1 MTTPEGDF
9 MKTIDVI
16 GCSGNVFSREGADA
30 LNKAEII
37 VGSKRLLEE
46 NELPGDAEKVIVDG
60 SILGIL
66 PRLVTR
72 SKTRKMVFLASGDP
86 LYCGIGATL
95 LRFVPPKRL
104 RFYPGVTAF
113 QQLFVALGQPWEK
126 TRLFSLHARKKE
138 LPYRE
143 ILRAPLCAVY
153 GDAGRP
159 AAKIAQE
166 LIQAFPAASR
176 RPAAAGCNLSFPE
189 EKVIRGTLSQIAKS
203 AEATVS
209 LSVLALLP
217 EDNAAVPPLPLG
229 LPDEHYSHFRNMI
242 THPEIRA
249 IVLSKLRLVPGV
261 LWDLGAGSGSIGIE
275 AGGLCSGLEVHAV
288 EKDPER
294 HRELRNNIE
303 AEGIPNLAACLGNAE
318 DLLDKLPP
326 PNRIFIGGGG
336 RELLEKSFEH
346 LLPGGILVMTGVM
359 VETVSLMGSTLTDY
373 RTEFLTVNISR
384 SMEITTG
391 GFMFR
396 AENPIA
402 IAVYAR
408 PEKGS
413 RA

>member
-1 MTTPEGDF
+1 
-9 MKTIDVI
+9 
-16 GCSGNVFSREGADA
+16 
-30 LNKAEII
+30 
-37 VGSKRLLEE
+37 
-46 NELPGDAEKVIVDG
+46 
-60 SILGIL
+60 
-66 PRLVTR
+66 
-72 SKTRKMVFLASGDP
+72 MVFLASGDP

-95 LRFVPPKRL
+95 LRFVPPRRL
-104 RFYPGVTAF
+104 HFYPGITAF
-113 QQLFVALGQPWEK
+113 QKLFAALGQPWEK

-176 RPAAAGCNLSFPE
+176 RSAAAGCNLGFPE

-203 AEATVS
+203 EEAAVS

-217 EDNAAVPPLPLG
+217 EENVVVPQFPLG
-229 LPDEHYSHFRNMI
+229 LPDDHYCHFRNMI

-261 LWDLGAGSGSIGIE
+261 LWDLGAGSGSVGIE
-275 AGGLCSGLEVHAV
+275 AGGLCPGLEVHAV

-294 HRELRNNIE
+294 HKELCHNIRE
-303 AEGIPNLAACLGNAE
+303 EGIPNLSACLGNAE
-318 DLLDKLPP
+318 DLLEKLPS

-336 RELLEKSFEH
+336 RDLLEKSFEY

-359 VETVSLMGSTLTDY
+359 VETVSMMSSSLTDY
-373 RTEFLTVNISR
+373 RKELLTVNISR
-384 SMEITTG
+384 SQEITAG

-408 PEKGS
+408 PERRS

>member
-1 MTTPEGDF
+1 

-16 GCSGNVFSREGADA
+16 GCSGNIFSREGEEA
-30 LNKAEII
+30 LKKAEII

-46 NELPGDAEKVIVDG
+46 NELPEEIEKVIIDG

-66 PRLVTR
+66 PRLITR
-72 SKTRKMVFLASGDP
+72 SKTHKMVFLASGDP

-95 LRFVPPKRL
+95 LRFVPSKRL
-104 RFYPGVTAF
+104 RFYPGITAF
-113 QQLFVALGQPWEK
+113 QKLFAALGQPWEK

-176 RPAAAGCNLSFPE
+176 RLAAAGCSLGFPE

-217 EDNAAVPPLPLG
+217 EPNTVVPQFPLG
-229 LPDEHYSHFRNMI
+229 LSDDHYCHFRNMI

-261 LWDLGAGSGSIGIE
+261 LWDLGAGSGSVGIE
-275 AGGLCSGLEVHAV
+275 AGGLCPGIEVHAV

-294 HRELRNNIE
+294 HKELCHNIRE
-303 AEGIPNLAACLGNAE
+303 EGIPNVNACLGNAE

-336 RELLEKSFEH
+336 RDILEKSFEY

-359 VETVSLMGSTLTDY
+359 VETVSMMSSCLTDY
-373 RTEFLTVNISR
+373 RKELLTVNISR
-384 SMEITTG
+384 SQEITAS

-408 PEKGS
+408 PERRS

>member
-1 MTTPEGDF
+1 

-16 GCSGNVFSREGADA
+16 GCNGNVFSREGSEA
-30 LNKAEII
+30 LAEAEII

-46 NELPGDAEKVIVDG
+46 NDLPGDVEKVIVDG

-66 PRLVTR
+66 PRLIAR

-86 LYCGIGATL
+86 LCCGIGATL
-95 LRFVPPKRL
+95 LRFVPAKRL
-104 RFYPGVTAF
+104 RFFPGVTAF
-113 QQLFVALGQPWEK
+113 QKLFAELGQPWEK
-126 TRLFSLHARKKE
+126 SRFFSLHARRKE

-143 ILRAPLCAVY
+143 ILRTPLCAIY

-159 AAKIAQE
+159 ASKIAQE
-166 LIQAFPAASR
+166 LIQAFPAAAG
-176 RPAAAGCNLSFPE
+176 RPAAVGCNLGFPE
-189 EKVIRGTLSQIAKS
+189 EKVVRGPLSRIAKS
-203 AEATVS
+203 AEASVS

-217 EDNAAVPPLPLG
+217 EENAVVPDLPLG
-229 LPDEHYSHFRNMI
+229 LSDEHYSHFRNMI

-261 LWDLGAGSGSIGIE
+261 LWDLGAGSGSVGIE
-275 AGGLCSGLEVHAV
+275 AGGLCPGLEVHSV

-294 HRELRNNIE
+294 HCELRSNID
-303 AEGIPNLAACLGNAE
+303 AERIPNLVACLGNAE

-336 RELLEKSFEH
+336 RDLLEKSFER

-359 VETVSLMGSTLTDY
+359 VETVSMMGAALTDY
-373 RTEFLTVNISR
+373 RREFLTVNVSR
-384 SMEITTG
+384 SHEITAG

-408 PEKGS
+408 PE
-413 RA
+413 RRTRT

>member
-1 MTTPEGDF
+1 

-16 GCSGNVFSREGADA
+16 GCNGNAFSREGAEA
-30 LNKAEII
+30 LDEAEII

-46 NELPGDAEKVIVDG
+46 NELPEDVEKVIVDG
-60 SILGIL
+60 NILGIL
-66 PRLVTR
+66 PRLITR

-95 LRFVPPKRL
+95 LRFVPAKRL
-104 RFYPGVTAF
+104 RIYPGITAF
-113 QQLFVALGQPWEK
+113 QKLFAALGQPWEK

-166 LIQAFPAASR
+166 LIHVCPAASR
-176 RPAAAGCNLSFPE
+176 RSAAVGCNLGFPE
-189 EKVIRGTLSQIAKS
+189 EKVIRGSLSQIAKS
-203 AEATVS
+203 AEASVS

-217 EDNAAVPPLPLG
+217 EENAVVPDLPLG

-249 IVLSKLRLVPGV
+249 IVLSKLRLAPGV
-261 LWDLGAGSGSIGIE
+261 FWDLGAGSGSVGIE
-275 AGGLCSGLEVHAV
+275 AGGLCPGLKVHAV

-294 HRELRNNIE
+294 HSELRNNLE
-303 AEGIPNLAACLGNAE
+303 AEGIPNLVACLGNAE

-336 RELLEKSFEH
+336 RDLLEKSFER

-359 VETVSLMGSTLTDY
+359 VETVSMMGSSLTDY

-384 SMEITTG
+384 SHEITTG

-402 IAVYAR
+402 IAVYVR
-408 PEKGS
+408 PERMI

>member
-1 MTTPEGDF
+1 

-16 GCSGNVFSREGADA
+16 GCNGNVFSREGSEA
-30 LNKAEII
+30 LSEAEII

-46 NELPGDAEKVIVDG
+46 NDLPGDVEKVIVDG

-66 PRLVTR
+66 PRLITR

-86 LYCGIGATL
+86 LCCGIGATL
-95 LRFVPPKRL
+95 LRFVPAKRL
-104 RFYPGVTAF
+104 RIFPGVTAF
-113 QQLFVALGQPWEK
+113 QKLFAELGQPWEK
-126 TRLFSLHARKKE
+126 ARFFSLHARRKE

-143 ILRAPLCAVY
+143 ILRAPLCAIY

-159 AAKIAQE
+159 ASRIAQE
-166 LIQAFPAASR
+166 LIQAFPAAAG
-176 RPAAAGCNLSFPE
+176 RPAAVGCNLGFPE
-189 EKVIRGTLSQIAKS
+189 EIVIRAPLSRIAKS
-203 AEATVS
+203 ADATVS

-217 EDNAAVPPLPLG
+217 EEGFPAPELTLG
-229 LPDEHYSHFRNMI
+229 LPDEHYSHYRNMI

-261 LWDLGAGSGSIGIE
+261 MWDLGAGSGSVGIE
-275 AGGLCSGLEVHAV
+275 AGGLCPGLEVHSV

-294 HRELRNNIE
+294 HLELRNNIE
-303 AEGIPNLAACLGNAE
+303 AEGIPNLVACLGNAE

-336 RELLEKSFEH
+336 RDLLEKSFER

-359 VETVSLMGSTLTDY
+359 VETVSMMGAALADY
-373 RTEFLTVNISR
+373 RKELLTVNISR
-384 SMEITTG
+384 SSEITTG

-402 IAVYAR
+402 IAVYVR
-408 PEKGS
+408 PERRI